1 MKRLIFTYG
10 TLMKGQCRNN
20 ILATSKYICDAVLDN
35 YGLYEVG
42 SYPAAVP
49 VKGFKVYGE
58 VYEID
63 DSLKS
68 TLDEIEGEGFLYKYK
83 EVQVYD
89 ASNIEYKVGFY
100 EYLEDTSK
108 LKLRLPVGKWN
119 TENQDI
125 NNNYAW
131 YACYGS
137 NLCQERFD
145 LYLKEIK
152 DKYKDADIKI
162 YDQKKYEFSYPIYFS
177 WESSGWFHKGV
188 CFLDTNS
195 TGKSYGWMYL
205 VNINIIGK
213 LSEAEGRRLYPV
225 HPLEIDE
232 NGYGVF
238 TVTYP
243 TIIDKPN
250 KASDDYYTVIAR
262 GLKDRYGLD
271 NDNIN
276 KYLHTNIQYDLSD
289 EHIKKILD
297 DYEKRKKENR
307 QKRLKNKKK

>member
-63 DSLKS
+63 DSLKP

-119 TENQDI
+119 NERQDI
-125 NNNYAW
+125 NNDYAW

-145 LYLKEIK
+145 LYLKDISAKAYAQREYMF
-152 DKYKDADIKI
+152 DKKI
-162 YDQKKYEFSYPIYFS
+162 YFAKDSPS
-177 WESSGWFHKGV
+177 WFDKGV
-188 CFLDTNS
+188 CFLDLNEKD
-195 TGKSYGWMYL
+195 KSYGWMYL
-205 VNINIIGK
+205 VKQEDVIK
-213 LSEAEGRRLYPV
+213 LSEKEGSSWYPV
-225 HPLEIDE
+225 QFIKKDEYGIDI
-232 NGYGVF
+232 Y
-238 TVTYP
+238 TVTLKNREDP
-243 TIIDKPN
+243 DH
-250 KASDDYYTVIAR
+250 KASDDYYTIIAR

-276 KYLHTNIQYDLSD
+276 KYLHTDIQYDLSD
-289 EHIKKILD
+289 QHIKKILD
-297 DYEKRKKENR
+297 DYEKRKEENR
-307 QKRLKNKKK
+307 QKRLKNKK